1 MANGGIGATR
11 PNDCQASFCRN
22 GQSELFHTYSG
33 DARGVDRL
41 DGAYHHHHDLVP
53 YAGTVSVE

>member
-1 MANGGIGATR
+1 MANGEIEAIR

-33 DARGVDRL
+33 DVCGVDRL
-41 DGAYHHHHDLVP
+41 NGGYQYLDPVLC
-53 YAGTVSVE
+53 AGTISVE